1 MKANDHF
8 VLRSIYGQHLLFPVS
23 KNTVGN
29 ELISLNEVG
38 ADIWKCASK
47 GLSEQEIISN
57 IGEIYSLESGSAE
70 ERAVEAFIKALC
82 EKGLLYRTEE
92 D

>member
-1 MKANDHF
+1 MKVNDHF

-23 KNTVGN
+23 KNAVGN

-47 GLSEQEIISN
+47 GLPEQEIISD
-57 IGEIYSLESGSAE
+57 IDAIFRKRFCRG
-70 ERAVEAFIKALC
+70 
-82 EKGLLYRTEE
+82 KGRRCFYQSTL
-92 D
+92 